1 MGRPLE
7 LPNIAEGIRGINR
20 GGKQAIKRKAL
31 QEINKVAK
39 RKVNDLFGEW
49 ILSFPDTYVA
59 YLRSW
64 LVCHWVVDGEKYKR
78 EGWSYLHAQNDLT
91 TVGWRALYERNVKN
105 EDDKAVLYDIY
116 QR

>member
-39 RKVNDLFGEW
+39 RKVNDLFGE
-49 ILSFPDTYVA
+49 
-59 YLRSW
+59 
-64 LVCHWVVDGEKYKR
+64 
-78 EGWSYLHAQNDLT
+78 
-91 TVGWRALYERNVKN
+91 
-105 EDDKAVLYDIY
+105 
-116 QR
+116 

>member
-1 MGRPLE
+1 MNPIFSRHVRRVPLIMTGLSLSGR
-7 LPNIAEGIRGINR
+7 R
-20 GGKQAIKRKAL
+20 
-31 QEINKVAK
+31 
-39 RKVNDLFGEW
+39 RKVQ
-49 ILSFPDTYVA
+49 
-59 YLRSW
+59 
-64 LVCHWVVDGEKYKR
+64 K